1 MLDINILMLAA
12 LWVLSAS
19 KVTVQS
25 FFGKKNIRT
34 APDSIAFNGLV
45 FGFISLLFGAFL
57 FKGCAWP
64 TVIFGALFGIGSVCF
79 QFVYTRALST
89 GPVSLTVML
98 GNLAMVV
105 PTFFSVIVYHDACG
119 PLKIVG
125 LLLTIIALVLNV
137 KKHGDQKAEKGW
149 LFYVAIAF
157 LMNAL
162 VAVDMKIFSTTYHN
176 GENFPFVAVAY
187 ITAALVSAVIF
198 LFMRRGEAKLSFS
211 AKGPVWLYTFFVA
224 LFLGS
229 FQALNSY
236 ASGRIN
242 GVFYYPALNGGS
254 TMLLTLSGVLLF
266 KEKLSARSWASI
278 AVGVAA
284 IILLSL

>member
-1 MLDINILMLAA
+1 MLAA
-12 LWVLSAS
+12 LWLLSAS

-25 FFGKKNIRT
+25 AFGKKNIKT

-64 TVIFGALFGIGSVCF
+64 TVAFGALFGLGSVCF

-98 GNLAMVV
+98 GNLAMVI

-119 PLKIVG
+119 PVKIIG
-125 LLLTIIALVLNV
+125 LLLTVVALILNV
-137 KKHGDQKAEKGW
+137 KKNGNQAAEKGW

-198 LFMRRGEAKLSFS
+198 LFMKKKGAVTSFS
-211 AKGPVWLYTFFVA
+211 LKGNVWVFTFFVA

-236 ASGRIN
+236 ASGVIN

-254 TMLLTLSGVLLF
+254 TMLLTLSGVVLF
-266 KEKLSARSWASI
+266 KERLSTRGWASI
-278 AVGVAA
+278 IVGVAA